1 MPDVDTIA
9 RAVEPV
15 VAALDLEL
23 YDVELTGPSRARNL
37 RVLVDRPGGVDL
49 ETIAAAAQAL
59 NPVLD
64 GDPNV
69 ARACPGRY
77 TLEVS
82 SPGLE
87 RRLRTPAHFHR
98 AVGSSISVKTTS
110 VDGGLRRRGVLV
122 DAGDDGIDVEF
133 DSGPEHLAYRDVAQA
148 RTVFEWAPTPKPG
161 SRRSREGATP

>member
-15 VAALDLEL
+15 IAALDLEL

-49 ETIAAAAQAL
+49 EAIAAAAQAL

-64 GDPNV
+64 ADPNV

-87 RRLRTPAHFHR
+87 RRLRTPAHFRR
-98 AVGSSISVKTTS
+98 AVGSSISVKTTTAD
-110 VDGGLRRRGVLV
+110 VGLRRRGVLV
-122 DAGDDGIDVEF
+122 DAGDDGIDVDFET
-133 DSGPEHLAYRDVAQA
+133 GREHLAYDDVAQA
-148 RTVFEWAPTPKPG
+148 RTVFEWDPNPKPG
-161 SRRSREGATP
+161 ARRNREAATR

>member
-9 RAVEPV
+9 RAIAPV
-15 VAALDLEL
+15 VDALGLEL
-23 YDVELTGPSRARNL
+23 YDVELTGPARSRNL

-49 ETIAAAAQAL
+49 ETIATTAQAL

-64 GDPNV
+64 ADPSV
-69 ARACPGRY
+69 AKACPGRY

-87 RRLRTPAHFHR
+87 RRLRTPDHFRR
-98 AVGSSISVKTTS
+98 AVGSAISVKTVTA
-110 VDGGLRRRGVLV
+110 DAGLRRRGVLV

-133 DSGPEHLAYRDVAQA
+133 DTGREHLAYADVAQA
-148 RTVFEWAPTPKPG
+148 RTVFEWEPNPKPG
-161 SRRSREGATP
+161 ARRNREGATR

>member
-23 YDVELTGPSRARNL
+23 YDVELTGPARARNL

-49 ETIAAAAQAL
+49 DTIASTAQAL

-64 GDPNV
+64 ADPAV
-69 ARACPGRY
+69 TKACPGRY

-87 RRLRTPAHFHR
+87 RRLRTPDHFRR
-98 AVGSSISVKTTS
+98 AVGSTVSIKTTI
-110 VDGGLRRRGVLV
+110 DGAGLRRRGVLV
-122 DAGDDGIDVEF
+122 DAGTDGIDVEF
-133 DSGPEHLAYRDVAQA
+133 DTGREYLAYADVAQA
-148 RTVFEWAPTPKPG
+148 RTVFDWAPTPKPG
-161 SRRSREGATP
+161 TRRNREAPAQ